1 MKILVWGAG
10 VIGTLYAGRLQ
21 HAGHQVSVLARSSRL
36 ADIRRHG
43 LILQDVESGAQ
54 LATRVDIVEQLSAEE
69 VYDMALIAV
78 RWGQL
83 DEIMPG
89 LIANN
94 KIPAVVF
101 MLNNPLGSAALV
113 EALGAD
119 RVVLGFPGAGGT
131 LEGHT
136 VHYALIAQQPTTIGE
151 PGGHLTTRLRALAE
165 ALRASGFKTRMD
177 SDMNSWLLCHAFFV
191 SAVSGAIYLAG
202 GSCEQLSHSQ
212 TLLNLMARGVREGFH
227 AARLRN
233 YAVRPSP
240 LKVLFSWLPRPVA
253 VYYWRRF
260 FSNPMSEYVFARHI
274 LHASVEMRALA
285 AECQM
290 LVDKSGIA
298 APALHQLYRAI
309 DDFVAVK

>member
-94 KIPAVVF
+94 KIPTVVF

-165 ALRASGFKTRMD
+165 ALPRFLCVRCERRDLSG
-177 SDMNSWLLCHAFFV
+177 W
-191 SAVSGAIYLAG
+191 
-202 GSCEQLSHSQ
+202 
-212 TLLNLMARGVREGFH
+212 RE
-227 AARLRN
+227 L
-233 YAVRPSP
+233 
-240 LKVLFSWLPRPVA
+240 
-253 VYYWRRF
+253 
-260 FSNPMSEYVFARHI
+260 
-274 LHASVEMRALA
+274 
-285 AECQM
+285 
-290 LVDKSGIA
+290 
-298 APALHQLYRAI
+298 RAI
-309 DDFVAVK
+309 KS